1 MVQPQLMN
9 PWMPITDIRLCAILN
24 KGGEEL
30 NELGKA
36 LCRTLMQGLDGT
48 DPKTNQINLLA
59 LKEEMADVRGLISA
73 ICEELGFDG
82 DDQDDMAA
90 RAEQKEVNVFAWLEL
105 IAPRVP
111 KPMIVN
117 CRTLQTKPADA
128 DKSGRGRQ
136 PGHPPPWHLYAIP
149 ILSAMREAGVPLK
162 AEHEDALPSSLSEL
176 VNLIDNDYGEMNG
189 SWDSVHKY
197 WAVHVYWKTNTR

>member
-30 NELGKA
+30 NELGKV

-59 LKEEMADVRGLISA
+59 LKEEMADVRGLIAA
-73 ICEELGFDG
+73 ICEELGFDL

-90 RAEQKEVNVFAWLEL
+90 RSGQKYANVFAWLDL
-105 IAPRVP
+105 ICPRP
-111 KPMIVN
+111 G
-117 CRTLQTKPADA
+117 RLPAFP
-128 DKSGRGRQ
+128 DKDDD
-136 PGHPPPWHLYAIP
+136 L
-149 ILSAMREAGVPLK
+149 
-162 AEHEDALPSSLSEL
+162 
-176 VNLIDNDYGEMNG
+176 
-189 SWDSVHKY
+189 
-197 WAVHVYWKTNTR
+197 